1 MRAASSSLRR
11 RLLQGI
17 GLAIW
22 GPVALAQP
30 GGKARRVGIVFSTDP
45 RTSAPYLDA
54 LARGLEQHGYRRDRD
69 FVVDVRHAEGRP
81 ERYPALVRELL
92 DARAE
97 VLVVGANS
105 GVIAAK
111 AATSTVPIVMAGA
124 LAPDAMGLV
133 ASLARPGGNVTG
145 VANMSG
151 SVTAKRLQLLH
162 ELVPGATRI
171 AYLANPAVPGWDR
184 TVKTVEDAGAAMALR
199 ISTATASTPAE
210 IDRMLASRAQQRPD
224 GIRLQAREMKH
235 VAHAS
240 LDAIQL
246 AGDRLFEPRA
256 LDVDRQPLCWI
267 GERPTGRRPVPQC
280 ELGAPDAAEQLS
292 RDQRS
297 HGRADGRSRPGD
309 RSAPARHQQA
319 AQAHAD
325 VGEGSGSE
333 RQPETA
339 GHVFREAHRFLTT
352 ATIWASS
359 ATLRIWQ
366 TAT

>member
-97 VLVVGANS
+97 VIVVGANS
-105 GVIAAK
+105 SVLAAK
-111 AATSTVPIVMAGA
+111 SATSTVPIVMAGA

-171 AYLANPAVPGWDR
+171 AYLTNPAVPGWDR

-199 ISTATASTPAE
+199 IATATASTPEE
-210 IDRMLASRAQQRPD
+210 IDRMLASLAEQRPD
-224 GIRLQAREMKH
+224 
-235 VAHAS
+235 
-240 LDAIQL
+240 AIL
-246 AGDRLFEPRA
+246 VGNAVLF
-256 LDVDRQPLCWI
+256 WMH
-267 GERPTGRRPVPQC
+267 RRRIIDFC
-280 ELGAPDAAEQLS
+280 
-292 RDQRS
+292 
-297 HGRADGRSRPGD
+297 
-309 RSAPARHQQA
+309 ARHRIPA
-319 AQAHAD
+319 GYAHGEVVREGGLTSYSSSLEDTFRMAGTFVARILGGAKPAD
-325 VGEGSGSE
+325 LPVE
-333 RQPETA
+333 QPTRYELFVNA
-339 GHVFREAHRFLTT
+339 TT
-352 ATIWASS
+352 AKALGILIPA
-359 ATLRIWQ
+359 AIRANAEIVE
-366 TAT
+366 